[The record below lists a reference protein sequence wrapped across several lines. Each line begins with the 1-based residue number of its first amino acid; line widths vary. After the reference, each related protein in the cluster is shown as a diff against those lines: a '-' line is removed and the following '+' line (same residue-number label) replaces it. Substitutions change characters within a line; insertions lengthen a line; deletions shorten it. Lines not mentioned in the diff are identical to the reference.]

1 MTINL
6 PNLRSMFQPT
16 RNIRTNIDDLMND
29 FFNLDTKYPH
39 SLITREEQ
47 EFYPQLDVSETESHY
62 CLEMDLPGVTKEN
75 IDIKV
80 DNKVITI
87 KGKKELNKEQK
98 DGNFYARERFSG
110 NFQRS
115 FFLPLG
121 VDADKIDASFKDGV
135 LTIKAPKTDISNT
148 KTIEIKG

>member
-1 MTINL
+1 
-6 PNLRSMFQPT
+6 MFQPT
-16 RNIRTNIDDLMND
+16 RNIGTSIDNLVND
-29 FFNLDTKYPH
+29 FFNFDNRYPR
-39 SLITREEQ
+39 SLLTMEEQ
-47 EFYPQLDVSETESHY
+47 EFYPQLDVSETDSHY

-80 DNKVITI
+80 DNNVITI

-98 DGNFYARERFSG
+98 DGNFYTRERFSG

-115 FFLPLG
+115 FFLPHG

-135 LTIKAPKTDISNT
+135 LTIKAPKTDSST
-148 KTIEIKG
+148 AKAIEIKD

>member
-47 EFYPQLDVSETESHY
+47 EFYPQLDFSETESHY

-87 KGKKELNKEQK
+87 KGKKELN
-98 DGNFYARERFSG
+98 
-110 NFQRS
+110 
-115 FFLPLG
+115 
-121 VDADKIDASFKDGV
+121 
-135 LTIKAPKTDISNT
+135 
-148 KTIEIKG
+148 